1 MLFWISL
8 IIMWIFRILE
18 YNEII
23 QVGFMNWVLGIILMY
38 PISVLIDMYLWYKI
52 EKIFKK

>member
-1 MLFWISL
+1 MLSWISL
-8 IIMWIFRILE
+8 IIIWIFRILE

-23 QVGFMNWVLGIILMY
+23 RIGVTNWVLGFIIFY

>member
-1 MLFWISL
+1 MLFWMSL
-8 IIMWIFRILE
+8 VVVWIFRVLE

-23 QVGFMNWVLGIILMY
+23 QIGITNWVLGIILMY
-38 PISVLIDMYLWYKI
+38 PISVLIDMYLWHKI

>member
-1 MLFWISL
+1 MLLWMSL
-8 IIMWIFRILE
+8 VIIWIFRILE

-23 QVGFMNWVLGIILMY
+23 QIGVTNWVIGFIIFY

>member
-1 MLFWISL
+1 MLTWISL
-8 IIMWIFRILE
+8 IIIWIFKILE

-23 QVGFMNWVLGIILMY
+23 QIGVTNWVIGIIIFY
-38 PISVLIDMYLWYKI
+38 PISMLIDMYLWYKI

>member
-1 MLFWISL
+1 MLFWMSL
-8 IIMWIFRILE
+8 VIIWIFRILE

-23 QVGFMNWVLGIILMY
+23 QVGVTNWVLGTILIY
-38 PISVLIDMYLWYKI
+38 PISMLIDMYLWYKI

>member
-1 MLFWISL
+1 MLFWMSL
-8 IIMWIFRILE
+8 VVVWIFRVLE

-23 QVGFMNWVLGIILMY
+23 QVGVTNWVLGIILMY

>member
-1 MLFWISL
+1 MLFWMSL
-8 IIMWIFRILE
+8 VVVWIFRVLE

-23 QVGFMNWVLGIILMY
+23 QIGVTNWVLGIIIMY
-38 PISVLIDMYLWYKI
+38 PITVLIDMYLWYKI

>member
-1 MLFWISL
+1 MLFWMSL
-8 IIMWIFRILE
+8 VIIWIFRILE

-23 QVGFMNWVLGIILMY
+23 QIGVMNWVLGIILLY
-38 PISVLIDMYLWYKI
+38 PISMLIDMHLWYKI

>member
-1 MLFWISL
+1 MLFWMSL
-8 IIMWIFRILE
+8 VVVWIFRVLE

-23 QVGFMNWVLGIILMY
+23 QIGVTNWVLGIILMY
-38 PISVLIDMYLWYKI
+38 PISILIDMYLWYKI

>member
-1 MLFWISL
+1 MLFWMSL
-8 IIMWIFRILE
+8 VIIWIFRILE

-23 QVGFMNWVLGIILMY
+23 QIGVMNWVLGTILLY
-38 PISVLIDMYLWYKI
+38 PISMLMDMYLWYKI

>member
-1 MLFWISL
+1 MLFWMSL
-8 IIMWIFRILE
+8 IILWIFRILE

-23 QVGFMNWVLGIILMY
+23 QIGVTNWVIGVIIFY
-38 PISVLIDMYLWYKI
+38 PISMLIDMYLWYKI